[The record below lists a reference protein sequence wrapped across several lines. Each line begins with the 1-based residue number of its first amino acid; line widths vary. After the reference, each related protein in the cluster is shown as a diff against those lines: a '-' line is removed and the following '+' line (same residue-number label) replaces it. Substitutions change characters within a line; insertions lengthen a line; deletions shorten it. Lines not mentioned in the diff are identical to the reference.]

1 MKGRI
6 LRKDAD
12 SIEILLY
19 ETNPSLA
26 NSFRRALLSE
36 VPVMAVDEVI
46 FYMNTTEFP
55 DEYIAHRLAM
65 IPIKTDLSSYR
76 LGDGKVVTLRV
87 DKRAEKDGE
96 VVYSGD
102 LESSDPAIVPANPN
116 IPIVVMQEGAVLRL
130 EAIVRMG
137 KGKWHSKWQAVSGL
151 GYSYFP
157 VYRLRGEALEFCREA
172 LKECPEGAIEEEDGC
187 VVVRDYTLCPGLK
200 ERIDEARRRGIEGVE
215 VEWDDSRII
224 IKFETNGALRIEEII
239 ESAIGELINRLEL
252 LKERLSSHG

>member
-1 MKGRI
+1 MKGKI
-6 LRKDAD
+6 LRKNAD
-12 SIEILLY
+12 SVEILLY

-76 LGDGKVVTLRV
+76 VGDGKIVTLRV

-116 IPIVVMQEGAVLRL
+116 IPIVVMQEGAALRL

-157 VYRLRGEALEFCREA
+157 VYRLRGEALEFCREI
-172 LKECPEGAIEEEDGC
+172 LEKCPGEAVEEEDGC
-187 VVVRDYTLCPGLK
+187 MIVRDYTLCPELK
-200 ERIDEARRRGIEGVE
+200 EAIEEARRRGVEGVD

-224 IKFETNGALRIEEII
+224 IKFETTGALKIEEII
-239 ESAIGELINRLEL
+239 ESAISELINRLEL
-252 LKERLSSHG
+252 LRGKLSPRE